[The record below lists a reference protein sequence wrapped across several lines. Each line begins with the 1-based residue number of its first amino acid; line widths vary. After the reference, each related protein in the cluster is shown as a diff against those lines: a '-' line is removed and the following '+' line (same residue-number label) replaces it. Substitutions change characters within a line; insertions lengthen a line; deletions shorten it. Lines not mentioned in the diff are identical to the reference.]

1 MKRKGLTRRK
11 FIATVS
17 AGSVAAVASK
27 SIPVIGNTT
36 GNADN
41 LAILGGVPVRSKN
54 KSWPKWPYLDL
65 NVVNSLL
72 ATANSGKWCRTSG
85 GYESRSTKGPVD
97 AFEAEYAR
105 LYGIKRCVAVNT
117 GTSALNCAV
126 EVLDIGA
133 GDEVITSPYSDI
145 GTIDSIMVSRALPV
159 MADLDPE
166 SYQLD
171 PDEVER
177 RITENTRAIMPVH
190 IMGVPCNMERIMAIA
205 NKYNLFVIEDSC
217 QAHFAEYQGKKLGTI
232 GDLGCFSFQVSKA
245 IACGEGG
252 AVIGNDEERMAMVY
266 AIQNKGS
273 RPGQGHIR
281 IGPKYRI
288 TEFEGAILM
297 GQLPG
302 ILERF
307 EIRNKNAA
315 YLSSGLKNFPGL
327 VPQKQYEGTAS
338 CGYYKYAMSYH
349 KEHFNNAD
357 RSKFLRAIQAE
368 GIPLSAYIAEGFHR
382 DNGWQRYILNLKVYQ
397 KMYSASR
404 LKKYRDE
411 FTYPNCDKVC
421 AEVVIL
427 EGPGHLLGTRE
438 DMDDIINAVMKVYDN
453 RDKLDSI

>member
-1 MKRKGLTRRK
+1 MKSKGLTRRK

-17 AGSVAAVASK
+17 AGSVAAVASNA
-27 SIPVIGNTT
+27 IPIIGNRAV
-36 GNADN
+36 NADT

-54 KSWPKWPYLDL
+54 KTWPRWPYVDQRVIDSILK
-65 NVVNSLL
+65 
-72 ATANSGKWCRTSG
+72 TTNSGKWCRTSG
-85 GYESRSTKGPVD
+85 GFESGSTKGPVD
-97 AFEAEYAR
+97 AFEAEYAK
-105 LYGIKRCVAVNT
+105 LYGVKRCVAVNT

-126 EVLDIGA
+126 EALDIGA

-171 PDEVER
+171 PDEVEK

-205 NKYNLFVIEDSC
+205 KKHNLLVIEDSC

-252 AVIGNDEERMAMVY
+252 AVVGNDDERMAMVY

-281 IGPKYRI
+281 IGPKYRM
-288 TEFEGAILM
+288 TEFEGAILL

-302 ILERF
+302 MLERF
-307 EIRNKNAA
+307 EIRNKNAD
-315 YLSSGLKNFPGL
+315 YLSSKLKNFPGL
-327 VPQKQYEGTAS
+327 VPQKQYEGTTKS
-338 CGYYKYAMSYH
+338 GYYKYALSYH

-357 RSKFLRAIQAE
+357 RSKFLKAIQAE
-368 GIPLSAYIAEGFHR
+368 GIPLSAYVTMGFHR
-382 DNGWQRYILNLKVYQ
+382 DNGWQSYLLNLKVYQ
-397 KMYSASR
+397 KMYTPAR

-411 FTYPNCDKVC
+411 FDYPNCDKVC

-438 DMDDIINAVMKVYDN
+438 DMDDIINAVMKVYEN
-453 RDKLDSI
+453 RDKLNSI

>member
-1 MKRKGLTRRK
+1 MKSKGLTRRK

-17 AGSVAAVASK
+17 AGSVAAVASNA
-27 SIPVIGNTT
+27 IPIIGNRA

-41 LAILGGVPVRSKN
+41 LAILGGTPVRRKD
-54 KSWPKWPYLDL
+54 KPWTKWPYVDL
-65 NVVNSLL
+65 NMVNSLL
-72 ATANSGKWCRTSG
+72 ATTNSGKWCRTSG
-85 GYESRSTKGPVD
+85 GFESGSTKGPVD
-97 AFEAEYAR
+97 AFETEYAK
-105 LYGIKRCVAVNT
+105 LYGVKRCVAVNT

-126 EVLDIGA
+126 EALDIGA

-171 PDEVER
+171 PDEVEK

-205 NKYNLFVIEDSC
+205 KKHNLLVIEDSC

-252 AVIGNDEERMAMVY
+252 AVVGNDEERMAMVY

-281 IGPKYRI
+281 IGPKYRM

-307 EIRNKNAA
+307 EIRNKNAD
-315 YLSSGLKNFPGL
+315 YLSSRLKNFPGL
-327 VPQKQYEGTAS
+327 VPQKQYEGTTKS
-338 CGYYKYAMSYH
+338 GYYKYALSYH

-357 RSKFLRAIQAE
+357 RSKFLKAIQAE
-368 GIPLSAYIAEGFHR
+368 GIPLSAYVTMGFHR
-382 DNGWQRYILNLKVYQ
+382 DNGWQSYLLNLKVYQ
-397 KMYSASR
+397 KMYSPAR

-411 FTYPNCDKVC
+411 FDYPNCDKVC

-438 DMDDIINAVMKVYDN
+438 DMDDIINAVMKVYEN
-453 RDKLDSI
+453 RDKLNSI

>member
-1 MKRKGLTRRK
+1 MKSKGLTRRK

-17 AGSVAAVASK
+17 AGSVAAVASNA
-27 SIPVIGNTT
+27 IPIIGNRA

-41 LAILGGVPVRSKN
+41 LAILGGTPVRSKD
-54 KSWPKWPYLDL
+54 KPWPKWPYVDL
-65 NVVNSLL
+65 NMVNSLL
-72 ATANSGKWCRTSG
+72 ATTNSGKWCRTSG
-85 GYESRSTKGPVD
+85 GFESGSTKGPVD
-97 AFEAEYAR
+97 AFEAEYAK
-105 LYGIKRCVAVNT
+105 LYGVKRCVAVNT

-126 EVLDIGA
+126 EALDIGA

-171 PDEVER
+171 PEEVEK

-205 NKYNLFVIEDSC
+205 KKHNLLVIEDSC

-252 AVIGNDEERMAMVY
+252 AVVGNDEERMAMVY

-281 IGPKYRI
+281 IGPKYRM

-307 EIRNKNAA
+307 EIRNKNAD
-315 YLSSGLKNFPGL
+315 YLSSRLKNFPGL
-327 VPQKQYEGTAS
+327 VPQKQYEGTTKS
-338 CGYYKYAMSYH
+338 GYYKYALSYH

-357 RSKFLRAIQAE
+357 RSKFLKAIQAE
-368 GIPLSAYIAEGFHR
+368 GIPLSAYVTMGFHR
-382 DNGWQRYILNLKVYQ
+382 DNGWQSYLLNLKVYQ
-397 KMYSASR
+397 KMYSPAR

-411 FTYPNCDKVC
+411 FDYPNCDKVC

-438 DMDDIINAVMKVYDN
+438 DMDDIINAVMKVYEN
-453 RDKLDSI
+453 RDKLNSI

>member
-1 MKRKGLTRRK
+1 MKSKGLTRRK

-17 AGSVAAVASK
+17 AGSVAAVASNA
-27 SIPVIGNTT
+27 IPIIGNRA

-41 LAILGGVPVRSKN
+41 LAILGGTPVRSKDRP
-54 KSWPKWPYLDL
+54 WPKWPYVDL
-65 NVVNSLL
+65 NMVNSLL
-72 ATANSGKWCRTSG
+72 ATTNSGKWCRTSG
-85 GYESRSTKGPVD
+85 GFESGSTKGPVD
-97 AFEAEYAR
+97 AFEAEYAK
-105 LYGIKRCVAVNT
+105 LYGVKRCVAVNT

-126 EVLDIGA
+126 EALDIGA

-171 PDEVER
+171 PDEVEK

-205 NKYNLFVIEDSC
+205 KKHNLLVIEDSC

-252 AVIGNDEERMAMVY
+252 AVVGNDEERMAMVY

-281 IGPKYRI
+281 IGPKYRM

-307 EIRNKNAA
+307 EIRNKNAD
-315 YLSSGLKNFPGL
+315 YLSSRLKNFPGL
-327 VPQKQYEGTAS
+327 VPQKQYEGTTKS
-338 CGYYKYAMSYH
+338 GYYKYALSYH

-357 RSKFLRAIQAE
+357 RSKFLKAIQAE
-368 GIPLSAYIAEGFHR
+368 GIPLSAYVTMGFHR
-382 DNGWQRYILNLKVYQ
+382 DNGWQSYLLNLKVYQ
-397 KMYSASR
+397 KMYSPAR

-411 FTYPNCDKVC
+411 FDYPNCDKVC

-438 DMDDIINAVMKVYDN
+438 DMDDIINAVMKVYEN
-453 RDKLDSI
+453 RDKLNSI

>member
-1 MKRKGLTRRK
+1 MKRKGFTRRK

-17 AGSVAAVASK
+17 AGSMAAVASNA
-27 SIPVIGNTT
+27 IPIIGKTT
-36 GNADN
+36 GNADT
-41 LAILGGVPVRSKN
+41 LAALGGTPVRSKD
-54 KSWPKWPYLDL
+54 KSWPKWPYVDL
-65 NVVNSLL
+65 NLVNSLL
-72 ATANSGKWCRTSG
+72 ATTNSGKWCRTSG
-85 GYESRSTKGPVD
+85 GFESGSTKGPVD
-97 AFEAEYAR
+97 AFEAEYAK
-105 LYGIKRCVAVNT
+105 LYGVKRCVAVNT

-126 EVLDIGA
+126 EALDIGA

-171 PDEVER
+171 PEEVEK

-205 NKYNLFVIEDSC
+205 KKHNLLVIEDSC

-252 AVIGNDEERMAMVY
+252 AVVGNDEERMAMVY

-281 IGPKYRI
+281 IGPKYRM

-302 ILERF
+302 MLERF
-307 EIRNKNAA
+307 EIRNKNAD
-315 YLSSGLKNFPGL
+315 YLSSRLKNFPGL
-327 VPQKQYEGTAS
+327 VPQKQYEGTTKS
-338 CGYYKYAMSYH
+338 GYYKYALSYH

-357 RSKFLRAIQAE
+357 RSKFLKAIQAE
-368 GIPLSAYIAEGFHR
+368 GIPLSAYVTMGFHR
-382 DNGWQRYILNLKVYQ
+382 DNGWQSYLLNLKVYQ
-397 KMYSASR
+397 KMYSPAR

-411 FTYPNCDKVC
+411 FDYPNCDKVC

-438 DMDDIINAVMKVYDN
+438 DMDDIINAVMKVYEN
-453 RDKLDSI
+453 RDKLNSI